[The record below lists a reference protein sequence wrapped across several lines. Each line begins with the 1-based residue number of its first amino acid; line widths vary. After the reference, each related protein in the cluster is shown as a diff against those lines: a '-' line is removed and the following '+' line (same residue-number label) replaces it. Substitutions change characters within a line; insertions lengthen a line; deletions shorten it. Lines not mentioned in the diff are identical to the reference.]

1 MNESSTKS
9 KTALVTGAAKGIGK
23 AIALELA
30 KKGIQVAINYKSSE
44 SEALEVCKK
53 IESSGIKSQAF
64 QADVSDNKAVIS
76 MIKDIEN
83 KLGNIDILVNNAGI
97 IDDKHLIRMSDDS
110 WHNVINTNLNG
121 TFYCTRA
128 VLRKMIS
135 SKWGRIINISS
146 IVGLRGNPTQTNY
159 TASKAAV
166 IGFTKALAKEVAT
179 KNITANV
186 ITPGYYET
194 ETTSVLTPEMKKF
207 WLERIPQGKFGD
219 VENVATLAG
228 FLTSQDATYITG
240 QVISVDGGLA
250 I

>member
-1 MNESSTKS
+1 
-9 KTALVTGAAKGIGK
+9 
-23 AIALELA
+23 
-30 KKGIQVAINYKSSE
+30 
-44 SEALEVCKK
+44 
-53 IESSGIKSQAF
+53 
-64 QADVSDNKAVIS
+64 
-76 MIKDIEN
+76 MIKEIEN
-83 KLGNIDILVNNAGI
+83 KLGSIDILVNNAGI

-135 SKWGRIINISS
+135 NKWGRIINISS
-146 IVGLRGNPTQTNY
+146 IVGIRGNPTQTNY

-194 ETTSVLTPEMKKF
+194 ETTSILTPEMKKF
-207 WLERIPQGKFGD
+207 WLERIPQNKFGD
-219 VENVATLAG
+219 VENVATLAR
-228 FLTSQDATYITG
+228 FLAGQDSNYITG